1 MYNIS
6 HARQMSEPTQEEVIS
21 IVSSIFDVRQI
32 TTTLDKMEFEV
43 SDLDFKQKFVLLAQ
57 KLEAINLVC
66 FINKSQGRLLIQVS
80 RLPPQRRGFKL
91 IPKSWTP
98 RILFAIVVAFVII
111 DGYYRT
117 LGTNSIIRIG
127 DPFDFA
133 ILYTFSLVGILGVHE
148 TGHIIAAR
156 IHKLRTSWPYFIPG
170 IPVFGI
176 PTFGAL
182 IQSRSLTINR
192 DILFDVA
199 IAGPIAGLVITIL
212 VSFYGAYTSPVLDND
227 TIASIPNL
235 HLEKLNDS
243 ILMKAALS
251 AYGKRG
257 PNTEVIMSPILF
269 AAWLGFLITF
279 LNLLPAW
286 QLDGGHMAR
295 AIFGQKIHQF
305 ATYGSVG
312 VLFLLNYQM
321 MAMFILI
328 FSIRNMSARP
338 LDDVS
343 PLSKN
348 RKLAYIGVMI
358 AAALCAP
365 LPDLVWPN

>member
-1 MYNIS
+1 
-6 HARQMSEPTQEEVIS
+6 MSEPTQEEVIG
-21 IVSSIFDVRQI
+21 IVSSIFDVRGV
-32 TTTLDKMEFEV
+32 TTTLEKMEFEIA
-43 SDLDFKQKFVLLAQ
+43 DLDFKQKFVLVAQ

-66 FINKSQGRLLIQVS
+66 FINKSQGRLFIQINQ
-80 RLPPQRRGFKL
+80 LPPQRQGFKL
-91 IPKSWTP
+91 IPKSWLP
-98 RILFAIVVAFVII
+98 RILFAVVVAFVMI

-117 LGTNSIIRIG
+117 LSVNSIIRIG
-127 DPFDFA
+127 DPLDFA

-148 TGHIIAAR
+148 AGHIIAAK

-192 DILFDVA
+192 DILFDIA
-199 IAGPIAGLVITIL
+199 IAGPIAGLLIAIV
-212 VSFYGAYTSPVLDND
+212 VSFYGAYTSPVLDSAA
-227 TIASIPNL
+227 IASLSDL
-235 HLEKLNDS
+235 HFEKLNDS
-243 ILMKAALS
+243 ILMKVALS
-251 AYGKRG
+251 AYGKGG

-295 AIFGQKIHQF
+295 AIFGQKIHRF

-328 FSIRNMSARP
+328 FSMRNMSARP

-348 RKLAYIGVMI
+348 RKILYIGVIII
-358 AAALCAP
+358 AILCAP
-365 LPDLVWPN
+365 LPDSIWPK

>member
-1 MYNIS
+1 
-6 HARQMSEPTQEEVIS
+6 MSEPTQEEVINT
-21 IVSSIFDVRQI
+21 VSSIFEVKEM
-32 TTTLDKMEFEV
+32 TTTLEKMEFEV
-43 SDLDFKQKFVLLAQ
+43 SDSDFKQKFAFLAQ

-66 FINKSQGRLLIQVS
+66 FLNKSQERLIIQIN
-80 RLPPQRRGFKL
+80 RLPPQKQGFKW
-91 IPKSWTP
+91 IPKSWMP
-98 RILFAIVVAFVII
+98 RILFAVVIAFVMI

-117 LGTNSIIRIG
+117 LSVNSISHIG

-148 TGHIIAAR
+148 AGHITAAK
-156 IHKLRTSWPYFIPG
+156 IHKLKTSWPYFIPG

-182 IQSRSLTINR
+182 IQSRGLTINR

-199 IAGPIAGLVITIL
+199 IAGPIAGLVIAII
-212 VSFYGAYTSPVLDND
+212 VSFYGAYTSPILDNT
-227 TIASIPNL
+227 TITNLSDL

-243 ILMKAALS
+243 ILMKVALT
-251 AYGKRG
+251 AYGKGG

-295 AIFGQKIHQF
+295 AVFGQKIHKF

-312 VLFLLNYQM
+312 ILFLLNYQM

-328 FSIRNMSARP
+328 FSIRNMSAKP

-348 RKLAYIGVMI
+348 RKILYIAVIII
-358 AAALCAP
+358 AILCAP
-365 LPDLVWPN
+365 LPDSVWPK